1 MPGTVSRLKEATLL
15 DTRRGMVATAGM
27 ASVIGAF
34 NLAVGPYIWLGLL
47 SGAFLA
53 LTVLIA
59 LAAGSR

>member
-1 MPGTVSRLKEATLL
+1 ML
-15 DTRRGMVATAGM
+15 DARRGMIATAGT
-27 ASVIGAF
+27 ASAIGAF

>member
-1 MPGTVSRLKEATLL
+1 MI
-15 DTRRGMVATAGM
+15 ATAGT